1 MISII
6 LLYVIM
12 TCHFRSTCCT
22 AWLAVYMIDNCNRSK
37 QSFSFH
43 HLCRYLFFIHIF
55 REEGTMMRNKGE
67 QDSEAM
73 SCPSW
78 QARHLRATRW
88 FKVNRNQAD
97 TPWKPSEQRQR
108 GWQSSTK
115 ALDKPR
121 HRSDSPAHLLAR
133 QTVAAPFSAFQH
145 GRSFTVP
152 AAQAIKHP
160 YEIQNSKV
168 VLPYGTLLWSQR
180 LQIQFLKEGEK
191 ISMETSYG
199 CLL

>member
-1 MISII
+1 MLNVNCNWSLSLSWDQGLVVANQQVRWGSSWRPCDYCQEFLLFDLMISII

-78 QARHLRATRW
+78 QSQASSNHSVIQSEPESSRRTMEAIR
-88 FKVNRNQAD
+88 VNRNQAD
-97 TPWKPSEQRQR
+97 TPWKAIRA
-108 GWQSSTK
+108 K
-115 ALDKPR
+115 A
-121 HRSDSPAHLLAR
+121 AGLA
-133 QTVAAPFSAFQH
+133 V
-145 GRSFTVP
+145 
-152 AAQAIKHP
+152 
-160 YEIQNSKV
+160 
-168 VLPYGTLLWSQR
+168 
-180 LQIQFLKEGEK
+180 
-191 ISMETSYG
+191 
-199 CLL
+199 